1 MPARLPTCRDVPGWK
16 LDLSSFFPNSRYQT
30 YTGSLTTPPCSEGV
44 MWHVSSNGSSS
55 SYFIVLPLCCDVA
68 LLMLCTVPPAE

>member
-1 MPARLPTCRDVPGWK
+1 MNTCMPAHLPTCRNVPGWK

-55 SYFIVLPLCCDVA
+55 SYFIVLHCAVI
-68 LLMLCTVPPAE
+68 